1 MHFRMLLFA
10 NKGCVIFAEH
20 CGSGDKKRT
29 LVLKIEKCKQSL
41 KYGFVTYL
49 NLWFV
54 IQHTPNLFLNQV
66 LISNRDRPTN
76 KEWCKL

>member
-49 NLWFV
+49 NKVVCYSKIKHKELC
-54 IQHTPNLFLNQV
+54 LFLNN
-66 LISNRDRPTN
+66 I
-76 KEWCKL
+76 E